1 MGRWQNI
8 VRSAFER
15 RSNKWSYIVVA
26 AIAFSASVALA
37 QDSVGEAGPAVLPT
51 TMEGYLQRA
60 RSANPE
66 LMALE
71 ARFHAAEEVVPQSAA
86 LPDPS
91 LQWTY
96 FVEPVQTRTG
106 PQESVFTLS
115 QRFPWFGKLGNS
127 KKSASAEAD
136 ALWSAYQSEE
146 LELVRQVSLG
156 FFEYG
161 FVNRA
166 IELTRKNRDW
176 LMTLEPVIEEKV
188 KAGGDINPL
197 LRLKVEIG
205 KIDDALQS
213 LEQRRLVDSANLSEL
228 MALPYDTLL
237 PWPTW
242 NAPDVIN
249 LDGSAL
255 ARAIE
260 ADNPELQVLVHKVD
274 SVKARWEVAR
284 RKSYPDITA
293 GLNYIV
299 LGDPEV
305 NPTTPDAGKDPW
317 GVTVGVTIPL
327 QLKRNKAARS
337 EMTFART
344 ALERTY
350 EQKLNELKADLR
362 SSLALLD
369 DANRRLRLYGDELLA
384 LAEQAV
390 ENSRTSYEGGRTGIL
405 EVIDSERS
413 LLELQLLYWRAA
425 ADAWRHR
432 VTIQTLANQPIS
444 MITEAADS
452 DEHE

>member
-1 MGRWQNI
+1 MHPARGT
-8 VRSAFER
+8 SER
-15 RSNKWSYIVVA
+15 KSKWGYMIVVA
-26 AIAFSASVALA
+26 TGLSACASVAGG
-37 QDSVGEAGPAVLPT
+37 SVGGAGPTELPT
-51 TMEGYLQRA
+51 TMAGYLQRA

-71 ARFHAAEEVVPQSAA
+71 ARFRAAEEVVPQSAA

-136 ALWSAYQSEE
+136 ALWSAYQSRE
-146 LELVRQVSLG
+146 LELVRRVCLG

-188 KAGGDINPL
+188 KAGGAINPL
-197 LRLKVEIG
+197 LRLKVEVG

-242 NAPDVIN
+242 NAPDVISP
-249 LDGSAL
+249 DGSAL

-260 ADNPELQVLVHKVD
+260 ADNPELHVLVHKVD

-284 RKSYPDITA
+284 RESYPDITA

-317 GVTVGVTIPL
+317 GVTVGVNIPL

-344 ALERTY
+344 ALEMTF

-425 ADAWRHR
+425 ADAWQHR
-432 VTIQTLANQPIS
+432 VTIRTLANRPVHV
-444 MITEAADS
+444 ITEAAES